1 MKVSDIGGNKDIAAA
16 KRKKKVD
23 GSGSEFADELR
34 HAAETSAGAPG
45 PSAVAGVGAIVSVQ
59 EVPDAGE
66 GRSRGLLRRYGTD
79 LLDQLEG
86 FRHAI
91 LVGAV
96 PKDKLAALAQ
106 RMRQKRIESTD
117 PKLNEIIDEIE
128 LRAEVEIAKLTR
140 DA

>member
-1 MKVSDIGGNKDIAAA
+1 MKVSDIGGNKDIAAV
-16 KRKKKVD
+16 KRKKKAE
-23 GSGSEFADELR
+23 GKGSEFADELR
-34 HAAETSAGAPG
+34 NAASAATGSPG

-79 LLDQLEG
+79 LLDRLEDI
-86 FRHAI
+86 RHGI
-91 LVGAV
+91 LAGAV
-96 PKDKLAALAQ
+96 SKDKLQTLAQ
-106 RMRQKRIESTD
+106 KMRQKRTESAD

>member
-16 KRKKKVD
+16 KRKKKTE
-23 GSGSEFADELR
+23 GKGSEFAEELR
-34 HAAETSAGAPG
+34 NAAATSAGAAG
-45 PSAVAGVGAIVSVQ
+45 PSGVATVGAIVSVQ

-66 GRSRGLLRRYGTD
+66 GRSRGLLRRYGND
-79 LLDQLEG
+79 LLDQLDG
-86 FRHAI
+86 IRHAI
-91 LVGAV
+91 LVGAL
-96 PKDKLAALAQ
+96 PKGKLATLAQ
-106 RMRQKRIESTD
+106 RVRQKRIESVD